1 MIRRSPFVH
10 HSYCQRGGGSSN
22 RYTHIKSYDIP
33 YREQIPMLS
42 SLLLQQQRRR
52 LFIISNSIN
61 CGGAG
66 GRWIHTTSRTGV
78 GSTLPF
84 RFLDDTTDYYTAPP
98 PQQQQLWKRSQYS
111 SSVSS
116 QPPQEEESTTANT
129 TTTTTN
135 TNSDSDHVIVITPEE
150 EEQERKVVPIRSTDV
165 NHHTTLTNATTIES
179 IHSSQYT
186 TTTKMKEHPILGTV
200 SKDEIQ
206 KEEVKH
212 KRLSEVI

>member
-1 MIRRSPFVH
+1 MIRRSPFAH
-10 HSYCQRGGGSSN
+10 HSHYHRSSSN
-22 RYTHIKSYDIP
+22 RYTHMKSYDIP

-42 SLLLQQQRRR
+42 SLLLQQQQQRRR

-66 GRWIHTTSRTGV
+66 GRWIHTTFHTGV
-78 GSTLPF
+78 GSALPF
-84 RFLDDTTDYYTAPP
+84 RFLDDTTDYYTVPP
-98 PQQQQLWKRSQYS
+98 PQPQLWKRSQYS

-116 QPPQEEESTTANT
+116 QQPQEEEINT

-135 TNSDSDHVIVITPEE
+135 TNSDSDHVIVIAPEE
-150 EEQERKVVPIRSTDV
+150 EEQERKVVPIRHTDV
-165 NHHTTLTNATTIES
+165 NHHTTLTNSTTIES

-186 TTTKMKEHPILGTV
+186 STTKMKEHPILGTV